1 MPQAHNLNI
10 LELITSRKLI
20 MVGGKGGVG
29 KTTTASAIAVAAA
42 NQGRRVL
49 LISTDPAHSLA
60 DAFDRAIGGQ
70 VTRMAPNLDALEL
83 DPDTEAEAYMDRV
96 MQQMR
101 RFAGPDQ
108 INELQ
113 RQLRLGAQSPG
124 AQEAAILERMATLIE
139 DSENNYDLLIFDTA
153 PTGHTLRLLT
163 LPEIMAAWT
172 DGLLKHNK
180 RSEKL
185 GKALAHLTPGR
196 SVDNPLKSPEEN
208 PVEGMDQRGQEL
220 TETLLRR
227 QRLFQRT
234 RRRLND
240 TNHTAFVFVMTPE
253 KLPILETGRAI
264 EALASANIPVAGV
277 IVNRIMPD
285 TANSPFWQARVER
298 QSRHLQEIDDLLK
311 NLPQK
316 RLPLMEDDVSGLEAL
331 TRFASLMTPVV
342 GSSLLTPGND

>member
-1 MPQAHNLNI
+1 MSQDRDLDI
-10 LELITSRKLI
+10 VQLITRRKLV

-42 NQGRRVL
+42 NLGRRVL

-60 DAFDRAIGGQ
+60 DAFGRAIGSRI
-70 VTRMAPNLDALEL
+70 TCMAPNLDALEL
-83 DPDTEAEAYMDRV
+83 DPDTEAAAYMDRV

-113 RQLRLGAQSPG
+113 RQLKLGAQSPG

-139 DSENNYDLLIFDTA
+139 DSEDNYDLLIFDTA

-208 PVEGMDQRGQEL
+208 PLEGMDSRSQEL

-240 TNHTAFVFVMTPE
+240 AAHTAFVFVMTPE

-264 EALASANIPVAGV
+264 DALAGANIPVAGV

-285 TANSPFWQARVER
+285 TANSPFWQARIER
-298 QSRHLQEIDDLLK
+298 QKRHLQEIDSMLK
-311 NLPQK
+311 DLPQK

-331 TRFASLMTPVV
+331 SRFAGLMTE
-342 GSSLLTPGND
+342 

>member
-1 MPQAHNLNI
+1 MADYPI
-10 LELITSRKLI
+10 LDISKLITDRQLI

-29 KTTTASAIAVAAA
+29 KTTVSSALAVAAA
-42 NQGRRVL
+42 QNGRRVL

-60 DAFDRAIGGQ
+60 DAFNRKIGSQ
-70 VTRMAPNLDALEL
+70 ITRMAPNLDALEL
-83 DPDTEAEAYMDRV
+83 DPDAEAEAYLDRV

-139 DSENNYDLLIFDTA
+139 NSEDDYDLLIFDTA

-185 GKALAHLTPGR
+185 GKALSHLTPGR
-196 SVDNPLKSPEEN
+196 SLDNPLKSPEEN
-208 PVEGMDQRGQEL
+208 PVEDMDQRSKEL
-220 TETLLRR
+220 TKTLLRR

-240 TNHTAFVFVMTPE
+240 ADHTAFLFVMTPE

-264 EALASANIPVAGV
+264 AALGDADIPVAGV
-277 IVNRIMPD
+277 IVNRVMPETD
-285 TANSPFWQARVER
+285 NNSFWQARYER
-298 QSRHLQEIDDLLK
+298 QKRHLDEIDSLLGDR
-311 NLPQK
+311 PQC
-316 RLPLMEDDVSGLEAL
+316 RLPLLEDDVSGLESL
-331 TRFASLMTPVV
+331 TEFARVITVAANIANT
-342 GSSLLTPGND
+342 GH

>member
-1 MPQAHNLNI
+1 MPQNSSLDI
-10 LELITSRKLI
+10 LKLITGRKLI

-29 KTTTASAIAVAAA
+29 KTTTAAAMAVAAA

-49 LISTDPAHSLA
+49 LVSTDPAHSLA
-60 DAFDRAIGGQ
+60 DAFDRDIGSR

-83 DPDTEAEAYMDRV
+83 DPDTEASAYIDRV
-96 MQQMR
+96 LQQMR

-113 RQLRLGAQSPG
+113 RQLQLGAQSPG
-124 AQEAAILERMATLIE
+124 AQEAAILERMASLIE
-139 DSENNYDLLIFDTA
+139 DSENQYDLLIFDTA

-196 SVDNPLKSPEEN
+196 SVDNPLKSPEDN
-208 PVEGMDQRGQEL
+208 PVEGMDKRGQEL
-220 TETLLRR
+220 TETLLKR

-240 TNHTAFVFVMTPE
+240 AEHTAFVFVMTPE

-264 EALASANIPVAGV
+264 SALASAHIPVAGV
-277 IVNRIMPD
+277 VVNRIMPE
-285 TANSPFWQARVER
+285 TANNPFWQARLER
-298 QSRHLQEIDDLLK
+298 QQRHLEETDAMLK
-311 NLPQK
+311 GLPQK
-316 RLPLMEDDVSGLEAL
+316 RLPLMEDDISGLEAL
-331 TRFASLMTPVV
+331 SRFADLMTQ
-342 GSSLLTPGND
+342 TR